1 MLRLSF
7 NTGSVAS
14 FVGIAVAAGGLAV
27 AAGGLPVA
35 AGRLP
40 VAAVGLLC
48 AAAGLLAAANG
59 FADPDVAVDFT
70 DVAMNK
76 TYNSQ
81 AFARL
86 DCNIMKLLLA
96 ASQTASMT
104 DFRAAGTAKA

>member
-14 FVGIAVAAGGLAV
+14 FVGLAVAAGGLAV

-48 AAAGLLAAANG
+48 AAAGLLAANG